1 MPERAPAKLVIVDR
15 DGTLN
20 EPRDDHVKTPEEW
33 QPLPGALEAVARL
46 NQAGWHVVIATNQS
60 GLGRGLLDMSSL
72 NAVHQVMNA
81 KLAQLG
87 GRIDAVFF
95 CPHAPE
101 DQCRCRKPLP
111 GLFEDIAERMGVDLD
126 EVYAVG
132 DNIRHL
138 QAAHAAGCRTH
149 LVRTGRS
156 AGLDDAGLAALLAQ
170 VGGPIGVHDDLPAF
184 AEQLLG
190 AERKRLQDARRPPA
204 ASA

>member
-1 MPERAPAKLVIVDR
+1 
-15 DGTLN
+15 
-20 EPRDDHVKTPEEW
+20 
-33 QPLPGALEAVARL
+33 
-46 NQAGWHVVIATNQS
+46 VVIATNQS

-72 NAVHQVMNA
+72 NAVHQVMNT

-101 DQCRCRKPLP
+101 DGCRCRKPLT

-138 QAAHAAGCRTH
+138 QAAQAAGCRTH

-156 AGLDDAGLAALLAQ
+156 AGLDGAALSSLLAQ
-170 VGGPIGVHDDLPAF
+170 VGGPIGVHDDLAAF

-204 ASA
+204 ANA